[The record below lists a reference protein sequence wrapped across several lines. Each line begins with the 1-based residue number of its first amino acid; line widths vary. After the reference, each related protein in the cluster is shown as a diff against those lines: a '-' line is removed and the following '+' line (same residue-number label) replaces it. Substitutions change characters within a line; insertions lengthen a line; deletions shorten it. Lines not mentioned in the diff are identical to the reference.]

1 MKMVEIEA
9 TSLRVS
15 SDIRSVTE
23 RLEGEI
29 KSRNNSEK
37 EKQKELELFF
47 SRIGEQ
53 LRRTENDL
61 VNLIDDKFSRNQNDI
76 QDVNQTVD
84 KLGRTVR
91 NLEEEE
97 DEAMRAVSAAVGN
110 STEMQASTRSR
121 RQLREDVEILKLQV
135 ADFERV
141 LRKPAVMQKGDSSAD
156 PF

>member
-110 STEMQASTRSR
+110 STEM
-121 RQLREDVEILKLQV
+121 
-135 ADFERV
+135 
-141 LRKPAVMQKGDSSAD
+141 
-156 PF
+156 

>member
-1 MKMVEIEA
+1 MVEIEA

-110 STEMQASTRSR
+110 STEM
-121 RQLREDVEILKLQV
+121 
-135 ADFERV
+135 
-141 LRKPAVMQKGDSSAD
+141 
-156 PF
+156 